1 MRAVDTDILVR
12 ILTRDNAAQLS
23 LAEAFIRGGA
33 WVSLLALAET
43 IWVLD
48 VVYARGVSQISGA
61 VEMLLDH
68 TSLTI
73 QDADIVRQALVLYR
87 AQPSLGFS
95 DCLMLELARG
105 AGHLPLGTFDRK
117 LAKVECAQKL

>member
-1 MRAVDTDILVR
+1 MRAVDTNILVR
-12 ILTRDNAAQLS
+12 ILARDDAAQS
-23 LAEAFIRGGA
+23 ALAEAFIQDGA
-33 WVSLLALAET
+33 WVSVLAFAET

-48 VVYARGVSQISGA
+48 VVYERGASELLVA

-73 QDADIVRQALVLYR
+73 QDADVINQALALFR
-87 AQPSLGFS
+87 TQPSLGFP
-95 DCLMLELARG
+95 DCLMLELARK

-117 LAKVECAQKL
+117 LAKVEGTRKL